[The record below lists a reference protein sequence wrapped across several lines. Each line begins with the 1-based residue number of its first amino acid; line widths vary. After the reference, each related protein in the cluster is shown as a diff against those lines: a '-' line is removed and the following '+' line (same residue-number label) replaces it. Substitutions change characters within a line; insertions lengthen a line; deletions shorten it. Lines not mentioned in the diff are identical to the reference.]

1 MRHLSPLAPLG
12 VPRWI
17 RSGWLVLTCVASLQ
31 ACVARGTDSQDAAIP
46 KDTFVTAYVQLREA
60 ALSLPPEGV
69 DSAREAILAEH
80 HLSQQDMLTFAE
92 VHGRDVTFMKDVW
105 DEVEQRLNAMT
116 HDSVTVH

>member
-1 MRHLSPLAPLG
+1 MRHLSPLAPHRA
-12 VPRWI
+12 PRCI
-17 RSGWLVLTCVASLQ
+17 RCGWLVLTCVASLQ
-31 ACVARGTDSQDAAIP
+31 ACIARGTDSEGAAIP
-46 KDTFVTAYVQLREA
+46 QDTFVTAYVQLREA
-60 ALSLPPEGV
+60 ALSLPSERV